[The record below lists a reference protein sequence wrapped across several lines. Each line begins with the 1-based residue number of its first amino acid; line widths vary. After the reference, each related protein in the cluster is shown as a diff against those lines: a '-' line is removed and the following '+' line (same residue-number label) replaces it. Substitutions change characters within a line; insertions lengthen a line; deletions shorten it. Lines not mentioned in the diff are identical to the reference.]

1 MYQEK
6 VEEREGWGGEVQEQ
20 MRLADRNRFLMCST
34 TLSNCRFPM
43 LSIFEAHNQ
52 NKLSLSLSA
61 SIYFFLSSRAKYSHS
76 NQTHQIIIIII
87 IIIFKLFN
95 ILMGL
100 KLAHNFYFCMGHA
113 LWTLSSFEET
123 IRFY

>member
-43 LSIFEAHNQ
+43 LSIFEAHN
-52 NKLSLSLSA
+52 
-61 SIYFFLSSRAKYSHS
+61 
-76 NQTHQIIIIII
+76 
-87 IIIFKLFN
+87 
-95 ILMGL
+95 
-100 KLAHNFYFCMGHA
+100 
-113 LWTLSSFEET
+113 
-123 IRFY
+123 